1 MSIDFEQSETNSIEW
16 NHICQIISRENVSLK
31 AQQYNTV
38 YRKLTIWAFM
48 QKDNEH
54 EYKLNVL

>member
-1 MSIDFEQSETNSIEW
+1 LEKVIIDFEQSETNSIER

-38 YRKLTIWAFM
+38 YHKLTIWAFM
-48 QKDNEH
+48 QKD
-54 EYKLNVL
+54 